1 VFDGAFGVAG
11 GVLRGC
17 GQLRKLA
24 IINVAT
30 LWGIGVVGGFVLTF
44 PLGLKIVGVWLGLAL
59 GCTVGSLI
67 MVYVICH
74 LDWFAEATR
83 AAQAVGTLSNNDGPI
98 VPLGLLMEPPAT
110 GSMGTLHNRRVDTF
124 AAIERL

>member
-24 IINVAT
+24 VINVVT
-30 LWGIGVVGGFVLTF
+30 LWGVGVGGGFVMTF

-67 MVYVICH
+67 MLYVIWH
-74 LDWFAEATR
+74 LDWPVEATR
-83 AAQAVGTLSNNDGPI
+83 AARAVETLSSTGPA
-98 VPLGLLMEPPAT
+98 VPSLGLLMEPI
-110 GSMGTLHNRRVDTF
+110 SVDSS
-124 AAIERL
+124 AAVECL